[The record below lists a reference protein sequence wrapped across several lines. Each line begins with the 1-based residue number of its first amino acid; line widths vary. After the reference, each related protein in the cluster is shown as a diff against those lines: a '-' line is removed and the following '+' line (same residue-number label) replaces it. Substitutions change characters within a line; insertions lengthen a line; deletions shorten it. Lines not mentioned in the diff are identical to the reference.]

1 MIDLII
7 TREDM
12 LESENEALERQNRIL
27 ERALRLTAETL
38 AAVWENDVSA
48 DSVIDRYM
56 TLAEEQEAGQ

>member
-1 MIDLII
+1 MREVII
-7 TREDM
+7 TREDL
-12 LESENEALERQNRIL
+12 LESEKELLERQNRIL

-38 AAVWENDVSA
+38 AAAWGGDVSA